1 MQEAYAVYR
10 NPLFMHTDGCTAR
23 RAQQCVCVGG
33 MEVGQSFKAS
43 KGE

>member
-1 MQEAYAVYR
+1 MAYTETHC
-10 NPLFMHTDGCTAR
+10 LCILCGS
-23 RAQQCVCVGG
+23 RAQRVQQCVCVGG